1 MWFEKIVVMN
11 DKKKYGDKVENNDL
25 RKLGRLFEVKKSI
38 TWVKLIKIFL
48 IWPKKNIASGLII
61 WCLVIDHFRIFN
73 KSTILS

>member
-1 MWFEKIVVMN
+1 MN

-48 IWPKKNIASGLII
+48 I
-61 WCLVIDHFRIFN
+61 
-73 KSTILS
+73 